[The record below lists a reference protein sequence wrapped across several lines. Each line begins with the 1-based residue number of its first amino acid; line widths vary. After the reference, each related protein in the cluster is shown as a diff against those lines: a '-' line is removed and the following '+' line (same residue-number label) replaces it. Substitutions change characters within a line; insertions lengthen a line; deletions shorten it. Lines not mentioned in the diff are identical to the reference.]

1 MYSVSSNPS
10 TPSFS
15 LHESM
20 LTPSPAEASKKYKLW
35 IHRPVS
41 SKGGG
46 SSSDNKADKA
56 SAGPSHTQD
65 GKTSDHSHEGKA
77 AASAPSPNHH
87 SDVNHHHDASA
98 STTPVP
104 QATAKSGL
112 FRSLSEKV
120 SRVSKAFGSSG
131 SSHSTPG
138 HHQDPAAKP
147 EGGSKL
153 SRAGSRISKLFG
165 KKGKDTTSE
174 SAHSTPAASPQA
186 PSGVKRATS
195 LMAKRVTKPLTE
207 SKLGRSVSA
216 RISSSRKSS

>member
-1 MYSVSSNPS
+1 
-10 TPSFS
+10 
-15 LHESM
+15 M

-35 IHRPVS
+35 IHRPAS

-46 SSSDNKADKA
+46 SDNKANKA

-65 GKTSDHSHEGKA
+65 GKTSDHSHEDKA

-87 SDVNHHHDASA
+87 SDANHHHDASA

-104 QATAKSGL
+104 QAPAKSGL

-120 SRVSKAFGSSG
+120 SRVSKAFGSG
-131 SSHSTPG
+131 SAHG
-138 HHQDPAAKP
+138 HQDPAAKP

-174 SAHSTPAASPQA
+174 SAHSTPAAPQA
-186 PSGVKRATS
+186 PSGSGVKRATS

>member
-1 MYSVSSNPS
+1 
-10 TPSFS
+10 
-15 LHESM
+15 M

-41 SKGGG
+41 SSKGGG
-46 SSSDNKADKA
+46 SDNKADKA

-87 SDVNHHHDASA
+87 SDANHHHDASA

-120 SRVSKAFGSSG
+120 SRVSKAFGSG
-131 SSHSTPG
+131 SAHG
-138 HHQDPAAKP
+138 HQDPAAKP

-153 SRAGSRISKLFG
+153 SRAGLRISKLFG
-165 KKGKDTTSE
+165 KKGKDNTSE